1 MSLKNVYLVVA
12 ILGTVLPYYELFQ
25 FIGEE
30 GWSVVGF
37 GQALFVNHASSMG
50 AVDLLI
56 SSMAFWIFVEYEGHR
71 RGMRHRWVY
80 IVVNLLIGLSA
91 GLPLFLYARER
102 RLAEKPTVK
111 AVAK

>member
-1 MSLKNVYLVVA
+1 MNVKNAYLIVA

-37 GQALFVNHASSMG
+37 GEALFVNHASSMG
-50 AVDLLI
+50 AIDLLI
-56 SSMAFWIFVEYEGHR
+56 SSLVFLIFVEYEGR
-71 RGMRHRWVY
+71 KLGMRHRWVY

-91 GLPLFLYARER
+91 GLPLFLYVRER
-102 RLAEKPTVK
+102 QLAEKSVAE
-111 AVAK
+111 AVAN

>member
-1 MSLKNVYLVVA
+1 MSMKNVYLIVA
-12 ILGTVLPYYELFQ
+12 VLGTVLPYYELFQ

-37 GQALFVNHASSMG
+37 GEALFVNHASSMG

-56 SSMAFWIFVEYEGHR
+56 SSLAFLIFVEYEGR
-71 RGMRHRWVY
+71 RLGMRHRWVY

-91 GLPLFLYARER
+91 GLPLFLYVRER
-102 RLAEKPTVK
+102 KLADRPTAE
-111 AVAK
+111 AVAQ

>member
-25 FIGEE
+25 FLGEE

-37 GQALFVNHASSMG
+37 GKALFVNHASSMG
-50 AVDLLI
+50 AIDLLI
-56 SSMAFWIFVEYEGHR
+56 SSVVFWVFVEYEGR
-71 RGMRHRWVY
+71 KQCMRHRWIY
-80 IVVNLLIGLSA
+80 ILVNLLIGLSA
-91 GLPLFLYARER
+91 GLPLFLYMRER
-102 RLAEKPTVK
+102 KLAGEPAK